1 MENVLMRFCRRTHR
15 YTPKKVATHLGISVE
30 IYRDIETGD
39 ILLNEKQARQLG
51 ALYNVPY
58 SYFYKEAQQ
67 LDLLLTRK
75 AIIDMLK
82 QKINI
87 LVEKSKKQAGTVA
100 EVTFP

>member
-30 IYRDIETGD
+30 TYRDIETGN

-51 ALYNVPY
+51 ALYHAPY
-58 SYFYKEAQQ
+58 SYFYIEAQQ

-75 AIIDMLK
+75 VINDILK
-82 QKINI
+82 QKINLLI
-87 LVEKSKKQAGTVA
+87 EKNKKQAESVA
-100 EVTFP
+100 

>member
-15 YTPKKVATHLGISVE
+15 YTPKKVATHLGISVDT
-30 IYRDIETGD
+30 YRDIETGN

-51 ALYNVPY
+51 ALYNAPY

-75 AIIDMLK
+75 VINDILK
-82 QKINI
+82 QKINLLI
-87 LVEKSKKQAGTVA
+87 GKNKIRVEAIA
-100 EVTFP
+100 